1 MIMAEEKIFLV
12 EGEILEK
19 GLKKPFSKRVS
30 AKTGSFA
37 SEKVVC
43 LFGSKNKIKRNR
55 IFLKEIKEV
64 KMDAGKEK
72 GS

>member
-1 MIMAEEKIFLV
+1 MIMAEEKVFLV

-30 AKTGSFA
+30 AKTSSFA